1 MFEEFLVRAILKLQF
16 AKAHI
21 QTLEVRGTAQSHS
34 SSLTH
39 SFLPSFLGS
48 NLQAAPR
55 DEVQVDMRCSTAGDV
70 PLTKDSW
77 HFCVCSWDFLGV
89 VGKKKKPFKKQRCLW
104 EVGTYKSGSR
114 MSFPNCLSLW
124 SRVLCTESCSS
135 KEERWHWHLPLK
147 DEITEI

>member
-55 DEVQVDMRCSTAGDV
+55 DEVQVDMRCSTAGNV
-70 PLTKDSW
+70 PLTKDS
-77 HFCVCSWDFLGV
+77 
-89 VGKKKKPFKKQRCLW
+89 
-104 EVGTYKSGSR
+104 
-114 MSFPNCLSLW
+114 
-124 SRVLCTESCSS
+124 
-135 KEERWHWHLPLK
+135 
-147 DEITEI
+147 